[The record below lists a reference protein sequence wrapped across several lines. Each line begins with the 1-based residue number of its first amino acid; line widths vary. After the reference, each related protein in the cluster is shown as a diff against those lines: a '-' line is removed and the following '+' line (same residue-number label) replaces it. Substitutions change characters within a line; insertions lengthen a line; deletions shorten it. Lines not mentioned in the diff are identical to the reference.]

1 MSEKQAESLSALM
14 DNEANELELHRLLNQ
29 SQDPELRARWSR
41 YHIARSVMRNDVSS
55 FSHIDISA
63 AVSEAV
69 DNESVGGKKS
79 WVRAI
84 GSMAVAASVT
94 LAIMV
99 GVRVYNTQLSD
110 GADAMA
116 AAQDRPA
123 VQGVELPAI
132 TLQQGETYASYG
144 TEQARPDPRNNQP
157 VVRVVRRHSPYA
169 QSRLQ
174 DFMSQHAEQATLN
187 ANLGV
192 IPYARVNDD
201 RVQQ

>member
-1 MSEKQAESLSALM
+1 MSDKQSESLSALM
-14 DNEANELELHRLLNQ
+14 DNEANELELHRLLSQ
-29 SQDPELRARWSR
+29 SHDPELRARWSR
-41 YHIARSVMRNDVSS
+41 YHIARSALRNDVSS
-55 FSHIDISA
+55 FTHIDISA
-63 AVSEAV
+63 AVSQAV
-69 DNESVGGKKS
+69 DNETLSGKKS
-79 WVRAI
+79 WVKAI

-94 LAIMV
+94 LAILV

-110 GADAMA
+110 TADMMA

-123 VQGVELPAI
+123 VQGVELPAM
-132 TLQQGETYASYG
+132 TLQQGETYASFG
-144 TEQARPDPRNNQP
+144 TEQIRQDVTSNQP

-174 DFMSQHAEQATLN
+174 DFMNQHAEQATLN

-201 RVQQ
+201 RAQ

>member
-1 MSEKQAESLSALM
+1 MSEKLSESLSALM
-14 DNEANELELHRLLNQ
+14 DNEANELELHRLLSQ
-29 SQDPELRARWSR
+29 SEDPELRARWSR
-41 YHIARSVMRNDVSS
+41 YHIARSAMRNDVSS
-55 FSHIDISA
+55 FAHIDISA

-69 DNESVGGKKS
+69 DNETLSGKKS
-79 WVRAI
+79 WVKTI
-84 GSMAVAASVT
+84 GSVAVAASVT
-94 LAIMV
+94 LAILV

-110 GADAMA
+110 TADLMA
-116 AAQDRPA
+116 SAQDRPA

-132 TLQQGETYASYG
+132 TLQQGETFASYG
-144 TEQARPDPRNNQP
+144 TDQVRPEANANQP

-201 RVQQ
+201 RVQ